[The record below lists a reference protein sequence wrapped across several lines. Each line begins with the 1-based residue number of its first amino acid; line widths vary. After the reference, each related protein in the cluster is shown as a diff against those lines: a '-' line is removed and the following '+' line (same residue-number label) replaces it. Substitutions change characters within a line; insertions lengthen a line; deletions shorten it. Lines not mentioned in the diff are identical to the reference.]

1 MIRKVM
7 FVLLPMMCITSAAIF
22 ISGCEEEK
30 GTMQMTDKVENKTTQ
45 VLMETSKGNIA
56 IELDAEAAPVTVE
69 NFLGYVNSGY
79 YAGTIFHRVIPGFM
93 IQGGGFD
100 EEYLQKQTEPEI
112 INEASNGLKNDR
124 GTIAM
129 ARTNNPNSAT
139 SQFFINVNNNN
150 SLNYSPGNPG
160 YAVFGKV
167 VEGMDVVDAIVS
179 VKTTTKTAT
188 VKMGQK
194 VPMQNFPMDDVV
206 IKSIKVVTK

>member
-7 FVLLPMMCITSAAIF
+7 FVLLPMMCIASAAIF